1 MSGDG
6 PVVYL
11 VDDDPSIL
19 KGITRLLGSA
29 GFRTKSFT
37 SPRAF
42 LDEHDASQPGCI
54 VLDLSMPELSGL
66 DLQQRLALSHNG
78 RPIVFIS
85 GRDDVPASVNAM
97 KAGASDFL
105 TKPVDGEV
113 LLGAVRT
120 AIEKD
125 RSIREDGARL
135 QELEQRLHRLTPRER
150 QVLEGVVCGRLN
162 KQIGTELGIVEKTVK
177 VHRSRVMSKM
187 GVRSIVELMQLA
199 GELGLA
205 PPFNYRG
212 QMRVL

>member
-1 MSGDG
+1 MNGEG

-11 VDDDPSIL
+11 IDDDPSIL
-19 KGITRLLGSA
+19 KGITRLLGAA
-29 GFRTKSFT
+29 GLRTKSFT

-42 LDEHDASQPGCI
+42 LDAHDASQPGCI

-66 DLQQRLALSHNG
+66 DLQQRLALTNKA

-85 GRDDVPASVNAM
+85 GRDDVPASVSAM

-125 RSIREDGARL
+125 RSIRENGARL
-135 QELEQRLHRLTPRER
+135 QELEKRLYRLTLRER

-205 PPFNYRG
+205 PPFNRDHK
-212 QMRVL
+212 RVF